1 MWARMRAND
10 VRRSRV
16 AISMRRNLFLL
27 AALVSTSAYALPPGT
42 ELRLRQ
48 GANHHI
54 GDTSFIAKFGR
65 PPTAS
70 DGERVRMTTHL
81 QHVHDWLA
89 SRPPTRPELAA
100 QRTAILQA
108 LEKYI
113 AKGTT
118 PRNFDLPWR
127 TPVFIDEEGT
137 ICAVGYLI
145 ESTVGRELPEKIA
158 KTHRYDFIE
167 DIARDMPEVQQW
179 IADSG
184 LTLDEIQ
191 TIQPAY
197 DEPPVNEWRGWD
209 LVKFR
214 PADGPSTRY
223 GSGNFKRGNMDGE
236 WKVLG
241 GPDGKTVVGKGT
253 MKHGSGAWT
262 SFYAAGEKLAE
273 GRYLANQPD
282 GTWRMFHRSGNLAA
296 EGAYDHGTRVG
307 KWRFYYDSDAKT
319 PMAIGRFGSDGSVV
333 GTWRHFDSEGK
344 LLARSWTET
353 PTQWEDDDIGVNGG
367 EGSVL
372 DVVPG
377 KDGVHHEIHQGTP
390 GHDVEMNEFALEL
403 FDKAGEQ
410 LYISRALGVET
421 WYGGDGAK
429 LEHHDDG
436 TWSATNC
443 HWSATRKQIA
453 AQGDVARLDGVLSN
467 AAMQRARAAQHDKFA
482 ELKDGGPVCRG
493 EIAISRERAARLDE
507 LLASRDSVRSATPQM
522 VRDLILDQEEDIA
535 RDDADGQAKQN
546 ADLARVLAANMA
558 MYIEWPHIDRRFK
571 QVYATMAGRY
581 AKHWVARSES
591 DGDPSLQPES

>member
-1 MWARMRAND
+1 
-10 VRRSRV
+10 
-16 AISMRRNLFLL
+16 MRRNLLLL
-27 AALVSTSAYALPPGT
+27 AALASTPAYALPPGS

-54 GDTSFIAKFGR
+54 GDESFIAKFGR
-65 PPTAS
+65 PPNAN

-100 QRTAILQA
+100 QRVAILQA
-108 LEKYI
+108 LENYI

-118 PRNFDLPWR
+118 PRNYDLPWR

-158 KTHRYDFIE
+158 RAHRYDFIE

-184 LTLDEIQ
+184 LTLEEIQ

-223 GSGNFKRGNMDGE
+223 GNGNFKRGNMDGE
-236 WKVLG
+236 WKVL
-241 GPDGKTVVGKGT
+241 DGKIVVGKGT
-253 MKHGSGAWT
+253 MKRGHGEWT
-262 SFYAAGEKLAE
+262 SFYATGEKLAE
-273 GRYLANQPD
+273 GRYEANQPQ
-282 GTWRMFHRSGNLAA
+282 GEWRMFHRSGNLAA
-296 EGAYDHGTRVG
+296 EGSYEHGTRVG
-307 KWRFYYDSDAKT
+307 KWRFYYDTAAKT
-319 PMAIGRFGSDGSVV
+319 PMAIGRFGGDGSVV
-333 GTWRHFDSEGK
+333 GTWRHFDAEGK

-353 PTQWEDDDIGVNGG
+353 PSQWEDDNIGVNGG

-372 DVVPG
+372 DVLPG
-377 KDGVHHEIHQGTP
+377 KDGVHHVIHQGTP
-390 GHDVEMNEFALEL
+390 GHDVEMNELSLEL
-403 FDKAGEQ
+403 FEKTGER

-421 WYGGDGAK
+421 WYGADGAR
-429 LEHHDDG
+429 LVHGDDG
-436 TWSATNC
+436 TWSATSC
-443 HWSATRKQIA
+443 HWSASRKQIA
-453 AQGDVARLDGVLSN
+453 ASGDVARLDGVLSN
-467 AAMQRARAAQHDKFA
+467 AAMLRAHAAQKEKFA
-482 ELKDGGPVCRG
+482 ELKDSGPVCHG
-493 EIAISRERAARLDE
+493 DVAISSERAARLDA
-507 LLASRDSVRSATPQM
+507 LLASRDTIRAATPQA
-522 VRDLILDQEEDIA
+522 VRDVILDQEEDVA
-535 RDDADGQAKQN
+535 RDEDDKRVKQD
-546 ADLARVLAANMA
+546 ADLARVLAGNMA

-581 AKHWVARSES
+581 MKHWASRSEN
-591 DGDPSLQPES
+591 DGDPRLQPES